1 MRRRWRASLLQ
12 LLRAVS
18 HVANSFLDLWR
29 AAGRER
35 HPGKTG
41 SLPAPLDR
49 LNGEAL
55 AARDGAHTLAFLTGA
70 ELLTPCTDGLSGSIE
85 VTPGS
90 LVGGEIHARLRV
102 RATKEIKARGTR
114 VSVKGHLVREVTQ
127 MQTQKNGDQELTTTW
142 VEVLASEIANVP
154 LMEIAV
160 PATLALGDEID
171 LKILA
176 PAPKLGPPS
185 VHLGAYMVVWTLQVE
200 WDIAAGGDE
209 RVAAVVNVA
218 QNPDLLRS
226 GVMSLGPSAM
236 MAAWSEGEVSMDV
249 DPAPPITPGSPLQV
263 SVCWPS
269 AAGGRGARVELY
281 VDVKM
286 APPVR
291 IAAAE
296 LQTSDLAKGSLV
308 TFEIPS
314 DAPPVFD
321 GVKGA
326 QLTLR
331 YRIRVL
337 IDRPLRSDLAAER
350 NVVIG

>member
-1 MRRRWRASLLQ
+1 M
-12 LLRAVS
+12 VS
-18 HVANSFLDLWR
+18 SFLDLWR
-29 AAGRER
+29 ASGRER
-35 HPGKTG
+35 HAGKTG

-49 LNGEAL
+49 LNGETL
-55 AARDGAHTLAFLTGA
+55 AARDGAHPLAFLTGA
-70 ELLTPCTDGLSGSIE
+70 ELLTPCTDALSGSLE

-114 VSVKGHLVREVTQ
+114 LSVKGHVVREVTQ
-127 MQTQKNGDQELTTTW
+127 SLTEKVGDQEHTTTW
-142 VEVLASEIANVP
+142 IEVVATEIANVP
-154 LMEIAV
+154 LLEIAV
-160 PATLALGDEID
+160 PATLAANDEID

-176 PAPKLGPPS
+176 PAPTLGPPS

-200 WDIAAGGDE
+200 WDIAAGADE
-209 RVAAVVNVA
+209 RVAAVIDVA

-226 GVMSLGPSAM
+226 GVLSLGPSAM
-236 MAAWSEGEVSMDV
+236 MGPWSEGEVSLDI
-249 DPAPPITPGSPLQV
+249 DPAPPIAPGSALRV
-263 SVCWPS
+263 NVRWPS

-281 VDVKM
+281 ADLKM

-296 LQTSDLAKGSLV
+296 LQTSDLAKGSLI

-314 DAPPVFD
+314 DTPPVFD
-321 GVKGA
+321 GAG
-326 QLTLR
+326 LSLR
-331 YRIRVL
+331 YRIRAL

>member
-1 MRRRWRASLLQ
+1 MD
-12 LLRAVS
+12 V
-18 HVANSFLDLWR
+18 
-29 AAGRER
+29 
-35 HPGKTG
+35 T
-41 SLPAPLDR
+41 
-49 LNGEAL
+49 
-55 AARDGAHTLAFLTGA
+55 
-70 ELLTPCTDGLSGSIE
+70 SGSI
-85 VTPGS
+85 
-90 LVGGEIHARLRV
+90 VGGEIHARLRV

-114 VSVKGHLVREVTQ
+114 VSVKGYLVREITQ
-127 MQTQKNGDQELTTTW
+127 SLTQKDGDQEHTISW
-142 VEVLASEIANVP
+142 IEVVATEFANVP

-160 PATLALGDEID
+160 PATLSPNDEID

-176 PAPKLGPPS
+176 PAPTLGPPS
-185 VHLGAYMVVWTLQVE
+185 VHLGVYMVVWTLQVE

-209 RVAAVVNVA
+209 RVAAVINVA

-249 DPAPPITPGSPLQV
+249 DPAPPIAPGSALQV
-263 SVCWPS
+263 NVRWPS
-269 AAGGRGARVELY
+269 ASGGRGARVELY
-281 VDVKM
+281 ADVKM

-296 LQTSDLAKGSLV
+296 LQTSDLAKGSLI

-337 IDRPLRSDLAAER
+337 IDRPMRSDLAAER

>member
-1 MRRRWRASLLQ
+1 MAS
-12 LLRAVS
+12 
-18 HVANSFLDLWR
+18 SFLDLWR

-49 LNGEAL
+49 LNGETL
-55 AARDGAHTLAFLTGA
+55 AARDGAHPLAFLTGA
-70 ELLTPCTDGLSGSIE
+70 ELLTPCTDALSGSLE
-85 VTPGS
+85 VRPGS
-90 LVGGEIHARLRV
+90 LVGGEIQAHLRV

-114 VSVKGHLVREVTQ
+114 VSVKGHLVREITQ
-127 MQTQKNGDQELTTTW
+127 SLTEKVGDQEQTTTW
-142 VEVLASEIANVP
+142 IEVVATEFANVP
-154 LMEIAV
+154 LNEIVV
-160 PATLALGDEID
+160 PVALAPGDEID

-176 PAPKLGPPS
+176 PAPQLGPPS
-185 VHLGAYMVVWTLQVE
+185 VHIGVYMVVWTLQVE
-200 WDIAAGGDE
+200 WDIAAGADE
-209 RVAAVVNVA
+209 RVAAVVNVR

-226 GVMSLGPSAM
+226 GVVSLGPSAM
-236 MAAWSEGEVSMDV
+236 MGPWSEGEVSLDV
-249 DPAPPITPGSPLQV
+249 DPAPPIAPGSPLRV
-263 SVCWPS
+263 NVRWPG
-269 AAGGRGARVELY
+269 ATGGRGARVELY

-296 LQTSDLAKGSLV
+296 LQTSDLAKGSLI
-308 TFEIPS
+308 TFEIPT

-321 GVKGA
+321 GA
-326 QLTLR
+326 QLSLR

>member
-1 MRRRWRASLLQ
+1 M
-12 LLRAVS
+12 
-18 HVANSFLDLWR
+18 ANSFLDLWR
-29 AAGRER
+29 AAGSDRQ
-35 HPGKTG
+35 PGKTG

-49 LNGEAL
+49 LNGESL
-55 AARDGAHTLAFLTGA
+55 AARNGAHPLAFLTEA
-70 ELLTPCTDGLSGSIE
+70 ELLTTCTDALSGSIE

-90 LVGGEIHARLRV
+90 LVGGEVHARLRV
-102 RATKEIKARGTR
+102 RATRAITARGTR
-114 VSVKGHLVREVTQ
+114 VALKGYLVREVTQ
-127 MQTQKNGDQELTTTW
+127 SHTEKVGDQEHTTTW
-142 VEVLASEIANVP
+142 IEVMATEIANVP
-154 LMEIAV
+154 LIEVAV
-160 PATLALGDEID
+160 PATLAIGDEID

-185 VHLGAYMVVWTLQVE
+185 LHLGAYMVVWTLQVE
-200 WDIAAGGDE
+200 WDIAAGADE
-209 RVAAVVNVA
+209 RVAAVINVA

-249 DPAPPITPGSPLQV
+249 DPAPPIAPGTALKV
-263 SVCWPS
+263 NVRWPS
-269 AAGGRGARVELY
+269 ASGGRGARVELY
-281 VDVKM
+281 ADLRM

-296 LQTSDLAKGSLV
+296 LQTSDLANGREI

-321 GVKGA
+321 GAG
-326 QLTLR
+326 LSLR

>member
-1 MRRRWRASLLQ
+1 
-12 LLRAVS
+12 
-18 HVANSFLDLWR
+18 
-29 AAGRER
+29 
-35 HPGKTG
+35 
-41 SLPAPLDR
+41 
-49 LNGEAL
+49 
-55 AARDGAHTLAFLTGA
+55 
-70 ELLTPCTDGLSGSIE
+70 
-85 VTPGS
+85 
-90 LVGGEIHARLRV
+90 
-102 RATKEIKARGTR
+102 
-114 VSVKGHLVREVTQ
+114 
-127 MQTQKNGDQELTTTW
+127 
-142 VEVLASEIANVP
+142 
-154 LMEIAV
+154 
-160 PATLALGDEID
+160 
-171 LKILA
+171 
-176 PAPKLGPPS
+176 
-185 VHLGAYMVVWTLQVE
+185 
-200 WDIAAGGDE
+200 
-209 RVAAVVNVA
+209 
-218 QNPDLLRS
+218 
-226 GVMSLGPSAM
+226 MSLGPSAM

-249 DPAPPITPGSPLQV
+249 EPAPPIAPGSALQV
-263 SVCWPS
+263 NVRWPS
-269 AAGGRGARVELY
+269 ASGGRGARVELY

>member
-1 MRRRWRASLLQ
+1 MVL
-12 LLRAVS
+12 

-29 AAGRER
+29 AAGKER
-35 HPGKTG
+35 HAGKTG

-49 LNGEAL
+49 LNGETL
-55 AARDGAHTLAFLTGA
+55 AARDGAHPLAFLTAA
-70 ELLTPCTDGLSGSIE
+70 ELLTPCTDALSGSIE
-85 VTPGS
+85 VSPGS
-90 LVGGEIHARLRV
+90 VVGGEIHARLRV
-102 RATKEIKARGTR
+102 RAVKEIKARGTR
-114 VSVKGHLVREVTQ
+114 VSVKGHLVREITQ
-127 MQTQKNGDQELTTTW
+127 SLTEKVGDQEHTTTW
-142 VEVLASEIANVP
+142 IEVFATEIANVP

-160 PATLALGDEID
+160 PATLAPNDEID

-176 PAPKLGPPS
+176 PAPSLGAPS
-185 VHLGAYMVVWTLQVE
+185 MHLGVYMVVWTLQVE
-200 WDIAAGGDE
+200 WDIAAGADE
-209 RVAAVVNVA
+209 RVAAVINVA

-226 GVMSLGPSAM
+226 GVISLGPSAM
-236 MAAWSEGEVSMDV
+236 MGAWSEGEVSMDV
-249 DPAPPITPGSPLQV
+249 EPAPPIAPGSALQV
-263 SVCWPS
+263 NVRWPS
-269 AAGGRGARVELY
+269 ASGGRGARVELY
-281 VDVKM
+281 ADLKM

-321 GVKGA
+321 SA
-326 QLTLR
+326 QLSLR

>member
-1 MRRRWRASLLQ
+1 M
-12 LLRAVS
+12 VS
-18 HVANSFLDLWR
+18 SFLDLWR
-29 AAGRER
+29 ASGRER
-35 HPGKTG
+35 HAGKTG

-49 LNGEAL
+49 LNGETL
-55 AARDGAHTLAFLTGA
+55 AARDGAHPLAFLTGA
-70 ELLTPCTDGLSGSIE
+70 ELLTPCTDALSGSLE

-102 RATKEIKARGTR
+102 RATKEIKGRGTR
-114 VSVKGHLVREVTQ
+114 VSLKGHLVREVTQ
-127 MQTQKNGDQELTTTW
+127 SHTEKVGDQEHTTTW
-142 VEVLASEIANVP
+142 IEVVATEIANVP
-154 LMEIAV
+154 LLEIAV
-160 PATLALGDEID
+160 PATLAANDEID

-176 PAPKLGPPS
+176 PAPTLGPPS

-200 WDIAAGGDE
+200 WDIAAGADE
-209 RVAAVVNVA
+209 RVAAVIDVA

-226 GVMSLGPSAM
+226 GVLSLGPSAM
-236 MAAWSEGEVSMDV
+236 MGPWSEGEVSLDI
-249 DPAPPITPGSPLQV
+249 DPAPPIAPGSALRV
-263 SVCWPS
+263 NVRWPS

-281 VDVKM
+281 ADLKM

-296 LQTSDLAKGSLV
+296 LQTSDLAKGSLI

-314 DAPPVFD
+314 DTPPVFD
-321 GVKGA
+321 GAG
-326 QLTLR
+326 LSLR
-331 YRIRVL
+331 YRIRAL

>member
-1 MRRRWRASLLQ
+1 VAS
-12 LLRAVS
+12 
-18 HVANSFLDLWR
+18 SFLDLWR
-29 AAGRER
+29 AAGRDH

-49 LNGEAL
+49 LNGETL
-55 AARDGAHTLAFLTGA
+55 AARDGAHPLAFLSGA
-70 ELLTPCTDGLSGSIE
+70 ELLTPCTGALSGSLE

-102 RATKEIKARGTR
+102 RATKAIKARGTR

-127 MQTQKNGDQELTTTW
+127 SLTEKVGDQEQTTTW
-142 VEVLASEIANVP
+142 IEVLATEIANVP
-154 LMEIAV
+154 LIEIAV
-160 PATLALGDEID
+160 PATLAPNDEVD

-185 VHLGAYMVVWTLQVE
+185 VHLGVYMVVWTLQVE
-200 WDIAAGGDE
+200 WDIAAGADE
-209 RVAAVVNVA
+209 RVAAVIDVA

-226 GVMSLGPSAM
+226 GVLSLGPSAM
-236 MAAWSEGEVSMDV
+236 MAAWSEGEVSMDI
-249 DPAPPITPGSPLQV
+249 DPAPPIAPGRALQV
-263 SVCWPS
+263 NVRWPS
-269 AAGGRGARVELY
+269 ASGGRGARVELY
-281 VDVKM
+281 ADVSKSL
-286 APPVR
+286 PVR
-291 IAAAE
+291 IAAAA
-296 LQTSDLAKGSLV
+296 LATSDLAKGSLI

-321 GVKGA
+321 GAG
-326 QLTLR
+326 LSLR
-331 YRIRVL
+331 YRIRTL

>member
-1 MRRRWRASLLQ
+1 VAS
-12 LLRAVS
+12 
-18 HVANSFLDLWR
+18 SFLDLWR
-29 AAGRER
+29 AAGRDH

-49 LNGEAL
+49 LNGETL
-55 AARDGAHTLAFLTGA
+55 AARDGAHPLAFLSGA
-70 ELLTPCTDGLSGSIE
+70 ELLTPCTGALSGTLE
-85 VTPGS
+85 VTPGV

-127 MQTQKNGDQELTTTW
+127 SLTEKEQTNTW
-142 VEVLASEIANVP
+142 IEVLATEIANVP
-154 LMEIAV
+154 LIEISV
-160 PATLALGDEID
+160 PATLAPNDEVD

-200 WDIAAGGDE
+200 WDIAAGADE
-209 RVAAVVNVA
+209 RVAAVIDVA

-226 GVMSLGPSAM
+226 GVLSLGPSAM
-236 MAAWSEGEVSMDV
+236 MGAWSEGEVSMDI
-249 DPAPPITPGSPLQV
+249 DPAPPIAPGSALRV
-263 SVCWPS
+263 NVRWPS
-269 AAGGRGARVELY
+269 ASGGRGARVELY
-281 VDVKM
+281 ADLSKSL
-286 APPVR
+286 PVR
-291 IAAAE
+291 IAAAA
-296 LQTSDLAKGSLV
+296 LATSDLAKGSIV

-321 GVKGA
+321 GAG
-326 QLTLR
+326 LSLR
-331 YRIRVL
+331 YRIRTL